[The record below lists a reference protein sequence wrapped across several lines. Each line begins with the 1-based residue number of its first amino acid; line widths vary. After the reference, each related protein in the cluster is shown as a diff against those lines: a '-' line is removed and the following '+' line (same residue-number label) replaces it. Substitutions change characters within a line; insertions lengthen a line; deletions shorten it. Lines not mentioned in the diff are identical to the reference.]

1 MNVQTIITTHS
12 SHIVSQCKF
21 EDTNFFIKE
30 NDYAQ
35 IKSYA
40 DLENLYK
47 NEREVFEFVKK
58 YITLS
63 RAEIFFADKLILI
76 EGDTERI
83 LLPTMMERVDNKN
96 NEEDVLPLLSQNI
109 SVQILNLNV

>member
-1 MNVQTIITTHS
+1 MFFIKNIGKLIENEKDNLNVQTIITTHS

-30 NDYAQ
+30 KDNAQ

-47 NEREVFEFVKK
+47 NEKEVFEFVKK
-58 YITLS
+58 IYNS
-63 RAEIFFADKLILI
+63 K
-76 EGDTERI
+76 
-83 LLPTMMERVDNKN
+83 
-96 NEEDVLPLLSQNI
+96 
-109 SVQILNLNV
+109 